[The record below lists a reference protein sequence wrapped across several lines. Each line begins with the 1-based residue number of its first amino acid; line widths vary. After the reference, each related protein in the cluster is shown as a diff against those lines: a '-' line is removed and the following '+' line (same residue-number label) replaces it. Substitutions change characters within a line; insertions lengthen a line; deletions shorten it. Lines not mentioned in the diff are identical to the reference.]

1 VNRLTHRRFLVP
13 AIAGVV
19 VLVAV
24 LAWQGLGDNLIY
36 YLTPTEALEQRSQF
50 EPGERFR
57 LGGLVLS
64 GSLAETGDSVT
75 FEMGDGESTVQV
87 IHTGTPPQLFRE
99 DIGVVVEG
107 SWEGET
113 FRSDLLMVR
122 HDENYRSP
130 DGEGPY
136 VPPSGEAVGG

>member
-1 VNRLTHRRFLVP
+1 MNRLAHRRFLVP
-13 AIAGVV
+13 AIAAVV

-36 YLTPTEALEQRSQF
+36 YLTPTEAVDQRPDF
-50 EPGERFR
+50 DTGERFR
-57 LGGLVLS
+57 LGGLVMS
-64 GSLAETGDSVT
+64 GTLRETEDGVS
-75 FEMGDGESTVQV
+75 FEVGDGATTVRV
-87 IHTGTPPQLFRE
+87 VHSGTPPQLFRE

-107 SWEGET
+107 SWQGES
-113 FRSDLLMVR
+113 FASDLLMVR

>member
-1 VNRLTHRRFLVP
+1 VNRLAHRRFLVP
-13 AIAGVV
+13 AIAAVV

-36 YLTPTEALEQRSQF
+36 YLTPTEAVEQRPDF
-50 EPGERFR
+50 DPGERFR

-64 GSLAETGDSVT
+64 GTLRDTEEGVS
-75 FEMGDGESTVQV
+75 FEVGDGATTVRV
-87 IHTGTPPQLFRE
+87 VHTGTPPQLFRE

-107 SWEGET
+107 SWQGES
-113 FRSDLLMVR
+113 FASDLLMVR